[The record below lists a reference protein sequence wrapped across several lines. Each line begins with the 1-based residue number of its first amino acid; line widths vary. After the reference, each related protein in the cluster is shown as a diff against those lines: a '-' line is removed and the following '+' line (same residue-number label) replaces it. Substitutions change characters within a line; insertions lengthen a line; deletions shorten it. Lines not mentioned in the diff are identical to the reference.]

1 MPRIW
6 VNKARSFEEAEKFD
20 ENYYLAMSEVERL
33 ETVQY
38 LREMYYKMKGNL
50 KDEGRERLRRIIKI
64 IQ

>member
-1 MPRIW
+1 MKKIW
-6 VNKARSFEEAEKFD
+6 VNKAHSFEEAEKFD